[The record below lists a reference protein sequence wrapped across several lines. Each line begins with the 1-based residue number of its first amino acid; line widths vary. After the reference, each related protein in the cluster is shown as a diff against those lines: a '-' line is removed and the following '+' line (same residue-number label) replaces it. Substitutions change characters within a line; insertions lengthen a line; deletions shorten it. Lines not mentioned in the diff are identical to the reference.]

1 MENIQLKLFQ
11 KLPTYKV
18 LAFKGPRHNPSYKV
32 SVKITD
38 SKSFNGVGNSKKIAE
53 QTAAKK
59 LIKELKIK

>member
-1 MENIQLKLFQ
+1 MISFCLKLFQ

-18 LAFKGPRHNPSYKV
+18 LTFKGPKHNPSYKV

-53 QTAAKK
+53 HLAAEK
-59 LIKELKIK
+59 LLKYMDIK